1 MNATR
6 GQTLGIHVYKI
17 QYLSAVNW
25 VRLGKESSYGIIV
38 GAQLEYFLL
47 NLEIYRIIYDA
58 TIYEALVDSVL
69 KNRTGL
75 VILQRQQVL

>member
-38 GAQLEYFLL
+38 GTQLEYFYL

-58 TIYEALVDSVL
+58 VISYETKVDSVL
-69 KNRTGL
+69 KIELWFGSL
-75 VILQRQQVL
+75 LDQRI